1 MNWPHL
7 HIALNHLP
15 VFGVLFL
22 LLLLI
27 TALLRKSAEL
37 TRVTLWAWVAL
48 TTVTIPIGFTGDRAF
63 EDLMQDPAVEAQW
76 VKPHEDAAD
85 QAVTSVFVLGVLAAV
100 SLLLSRRGRPAP
112 RWIVFTLL
120 AGSLLAFLLLART
133 ANLGG
138 QIRHPEVRPAAG
150 SPSKK

>member
-37 TRVTLWAWVAL
+37 TRVTLWAWIAL
-48 TTVTIPIGFTGDRAF
+48 AAVTVPIHSTGERAF
-63 EDLMQDPAVEAQW
+63 EDLMQDPAVEDRF
-76 VKPHEDAAD
+76 VKPHDDAAG
-85 QAVTSVFVLGVLAAV
+85 QAVTAVFVLGVLAAV
-100 SLLLSRRGRPAP
+100 GLFLSRRGRPTP
-112 RWIVFTLL
+112 RWILFSLL
-120 AGSLLAFLLLART
+120 VGSLLAFLLMARA

-138 QIRHPEVRPAAG
+138 QIRHPEVRSPTSG
-150 SPSKK
+150 SLKK

>member
-85 QAVTSVFVLGVLAAV
+85 QAVTAVFVLGVLAAV

-112 RWIVFTLL
+112 RWSVVTLL

>member
-7 HIALNHLP
+7 HIAINHLP

-22 LLLLI
+22 LLLLG

-48 TTVTIPIGFTGDRAF
+48 MVVTIPVGFTGDRAF
-63 EDLMQDPAVEAQW
+63 EDLMQDPAVTDRF

-85 QAVTSVFVLGVLAAV
+85 QAVTAVFVLGVLAAV
-100 SLLLSRRGRPAP
+100 GLFLSRRGRPVP
-112 RWIVFTLL
+112 RWVLFGLL

-138 QIRHPEVRPAAG
+138 QIRHREVRPAES
-150 SPSKK
+150 SPQKK